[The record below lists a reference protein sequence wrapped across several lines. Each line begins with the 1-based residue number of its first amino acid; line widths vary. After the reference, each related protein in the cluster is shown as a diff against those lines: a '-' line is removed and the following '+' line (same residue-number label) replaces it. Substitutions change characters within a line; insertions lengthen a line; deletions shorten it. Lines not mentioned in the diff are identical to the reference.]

1 MNTGKYANCE
11 AWLAPVRLFDPEFA
25 EGVEKIHYAICMAD
39 DIADRAIHPK
49 EAPDLLWLAIQGMSK
64 IVNSNYAERIKN
76 VLERILKSEIANLNF
91 IPGTT
96 LIEDD
101 LKVWK
106 TRASLLD
113 LYFEAWCCIDPSI
126 DTVENWEWFEEFKK
140 YVLVLDDCEDIE
152 SGSFEDLIQC
162 RRNYI
167 ILKSF
172 GYEGYI
178 DWKNKKDRIVEA
190 MRSIKEKTFIEN
202 PQDKRLTIFMRG

>member
-91 IPGTT
+91 IPGTA

-113 LYFEAWCCIDPSI
+113 LYFEAWVCVDSSI
-126 DTVENWEWFEEFKK
+126 DTIENRQWFKGFKK
-140 YVLVLDDCEDIE
+140 RVLILDDCADILT
-152 SGSFEDLIQC
+152 GSFEDLIQC
-162 RRNYI
+162 RRNYVVLSEYGYDGYMNWKDNKGKI
-167 ILKSF
+167 IKAAEKIKLEVSFEDPKDQRLK
-172 GYEGYI
+172 
-178 DWKNKKDRIVEA
+178 
-190 MRSIKEKTFIEN
+190 
-202 PQDKRLTIFMRG
+202 IFMR